1 MKDLFIVEV
10 LSSGF
15 EYGLDGELYQ
25 IQEVVYSDGST
36 GKVYNDPTT
45 LNFVSSQLGK
55 RVDIDNLPNLGGGF
69 D

>member
-15 EYGLDGELYQ
+15 DYGLDGELYQ
-25 IQEVVYSDGST
+25 IQEVVYSDGSK

-55 RVDIDNLPNLGGGF
+55 RIDMNNLPTLGVLDG
-69 D
+69 